1 MTRPDHAAEIA
12 ALARQVPPESFEC
25 ALRRRFGGE
34 TLRISERPPVT
45 PEQVDAGLRQ
55 GKPVSALV
63 GELGVGRS
71 TIYRMLRARN
81 RLPMAGGPT

>member
-12 ALARQVPPESFEC
+12 ALAREVPPEAFEC

-55 GKPVSALV
+55 GKPVRALV
-63 GELGVGRS
+63 GELGVSRS
-71 TIYRMLRARN
+71 TIYRMLRPTG
-81 RLPMAGGPT
+81 RLPIAGGPT